1 MSVPD
6 SSNVFGAIIFFA
18 YIIAAIVLSFFIIN
32 TLYAARPGRAA
43 ALNID
48 SLSTAKL
55 QKLIALAVL
64 SFSVLSYHMLSF
76 LIFSYGTWANTHK
89 IALPEALKSI
99 YDTKAYLSDLHIWS
113 WATSSTLFQDF
124 AEVICNDPQRWLWT
138 QSVLLYS
145 YAWNTYMAIK
155 GMPNA
160 LLRCTD

>member
-1 MSVPD
+1 MPE
-6 SSNVFGAIIFFA
+6 SSNVFGALIFFA
-18 YIIAAIVLSFFIIN
+18 YIVSAIVLSVFIIN
-32 TLYAARPGRAA
+32 SIYGARSGRATTSGT
-43 ALNID
+43 D
-48 SLSTAKL
+48 SVSTAKL
-55 QKLIALAVL
+55 QKVVALAVL

-76 LIFSYGTWANTHK
+76 LIFSYGQWATTHK
-89 IALPEALKSI
+89 IPLPEALNSI
-99 YDTKAYLSDLHIWS
+99 YGIRGYLRDLYIWS

-160 LLRCTD
+160 LIPCVD